1 MSLFLKS
8 VNTYKHFTVL
18 LSHWVL
24 TVTSTDSE
32 NDYDWLLRL
41 GVNINFDITSVDTL
55 SLET

>member
-1 MSLFLKS
+1 M
-8 VNTYKHFTVL
+8 NTYKHFTVL